1 MKLVENKY
9 ELYKISLGL
18 TQLVKHLTI
27 TSDEHSKL
35 WNLYKCCV
43 ANCQTTTVWSVHT
56 HKQQKPTKTA
66 AHTWKEAKP
75 KNTYKICAMTENVAK
90 EIVCWIV
97 SLSTRAQGD
106 YHNVKNT
113 HNFKQLGNSLS
124 HVGWR
129 LGHLCEAQMQ
139 VVIYITQCCFKS
151 TETVQ
156 TIRAGEPGTS
166 TSSFTQ
172 LLREPGMSTSSF
184 TQLLREPGMSTSSF
198 IQLLREPGMSTSSF
212 TQLLREPGMST
223 SSFTQLLREP
233 GMSTSSFIQLLREP
247 GMSTSSFTQLLREPG
262 TSTSS
267 FTQLL
272 REPGTSTSSFTQ
284 LLSSGLLAIYISK
297 TSY

>member
-1 MKLVENKY
+1 MNIPSY
-9 ELYKISLGL
+9 EICTSVVYQ
-18 TQLVKHLTI
+18 TVRQLQYDQHT
-27 TSDEHSKL
+27 
-35 WNLYKCCV
+35 
-43 ANCQTTTVWSVHT
+43 HT
-56 HKQQKPTKTA
+56 HKQTKPTKTA

-106 YHNVKNT
+106 YHNAKNT
-113 HNFKQLGNSLS
+113 HNFKQLGNNPS

-156 TIRAGEPGTS
+156 IIRAGEPGTS

-172 LLREPGMSTSSF
+172 LL
-184 TQLLREPGMSTSSF
+184 
-198 IQLLREPGMSTSSF
+198 
-212 TQLLREPGMST
+212 
-223 SSFTQLLREP
+223 
-233 GMSTSSFIQLLREP
+233 
-247 GMSTSSFTQLLREPG
+247 
-262 TSTSS
+262 
-267 FTQLL
+267 
-272 REPGTSTSSFTQ
+272 
-284 LLSSGLLAIYISK
+284 SSGLMAIYISK

>member
-9 ELYKISLGL
+9 GLYKIPLGL
-18 TQLVKHLTI
+18 PQLGKHFTI

-43 ANCQTTTVWSVHT
+43 SNCQTTTVWSAHT
-56 HKQQKPTKTA
+56 HTNKQNPPKQQLTREKKQNLKT
-66 AHTWKEAKP
+66 H
-75 KNTYKICAMTENVAK
+75 ICAMTENVGK

-106 YHNVKNT
+106 YHNAKNT
-113 HNFKQLGNSLS
+113 HNFKQLGNNPS

-172 LLREPGMSTSSF
+172 LL
-184 TQLLREPGMSTSSF
+184 
-198 IQLLREPGMSTSSF
+198 
-212 TQLLREPGMST
+212 
-223 SSFTQLLREP
+223 
-233 GMSTSSFIQLLREP
+233 
-247 GMSTSSFTQLLREPG
+247 
-262 TSTSS
+262 
-267 FTQLL
+267 
-272 REPGTSTSSFTQ
+272 
-284 LLSSGLLAIYISK
+284 SSGLMAIYISK